1 MFNPFKRRKQQ
12 IDSSI
17 FDLVLKLE
25 HQQRQMDELRAM
37 ILELSKQVN
46 SLQIEINYLS
56 NSKYGKSL

>member
-1 MFNPFKRRKQQ
+1 MFNIFKRKRQ

-25 HQQRQMDELRAM
+25 HQQKQMDELRAM

-46 SLQIEINYLS
+46 TLQIEIDYLS
-56 NSKYGKSL
+56 QSKYGKSL

>member
-1 MFNPFKRRKQQ
+1 MFNLFKRKRT

-25 HQQRQMDELRAM
+25 HQQKQMDELRA
-37 ILELSKQVN
+37 IVLELSKQVN

>member
-25 HQQRQMDELRAM
+25 HQQKQMDELRAM
-37 ILELSKQVN
+37 LLELSKQVHT
-46 SLQIEINYLS
+46 LQTEINYLS

>member
-1 MFNPFKRRKQQ
+1 MFNIFKRKQQ

-25 HQQRQMDELRAM
+25 NQQRQMDELRVLL
-37 ILELSKQVN
+37 LELSKQLHT
-46 SLQIEINYLS
+46 LQTEVNYLS

>member
-1 MFNPFKRRKQQ
+1 MFNIFKRRRT

-25 HQQRQMDELRAM
+25 HQQKQMDELRS
-37 ILELSKQVN
+37 IVLELSKQVN
-46 SLQIEINYLS
+46 TLQIEINYLS

>member
-25 HQQRQMDELRAM
+25 HQQKQMDELRAM
-37 ILELSKQVN
+37 VLELSKQVN

>member
-1 MFNPFKRRKQQ
+1 MFNLFKRKRT

-25 HQQRQMDELRAM
+25 HQQKQMDELRV
-37 ILELSKQVN
+37 IVLELSKQVN

-56 NSKYGKSL
+56 NSQYGKSL

>member
-1 MFNPFKRRKQQ
+1 MFNIFKRRRT

-25 HQQRQMDELRAM
+25 HQQKQMDELRS
-37 ILELSKQVN
+37 IVLELSKQVN
-46 SLQIEINYLS
+46 TLQREIDYLS

>member
-1 MFNPFKRRKQQ
+1 MFNIFKRKRT

-25 HQQRQMDELRAM
+25 NQQRQMDDLRAM

>member
-25 HQQRQMDELRAM
+25 HQQKQMDELRAM
-37 ILELSKQVN
+37 VLELSKQVH
-46 SLQIEINYLS
+46 SLLIEIYYLS
-56 NSKYGKSL
+56 YSQYGKSL

>member
-25 HQQRQMDELRAM
+25 HQQKQMDELRAM
-37 ILELSKQVN
+37 VLDLSKQVN
-46 SLQIEINYLS
+46 SLQIEINYLN
-56 NSKYGKSL
+56 NSQYGKSL

>member
-25 HQQRQMDELRAM
+25 HQQKQMDELRAM
-37 ILELSKQVN
+37 VLQLSKQVN

>member
-1 MFNPFKRRKQQ
+1 MFNLFKRKKH

-25 HQQRQMDELRAM
+25 HQQKQMDELRAM
-37 ILELSKQVN
+37 VLELSKQVN

-56 NSKYGKSL
+56 NSQYGKSL

>member
-17 FDLVLKLE
+17 FDLVLKVE
-25 HQQRQMDELRAM
+25 HQQKQMDELRAM
-37 ILELSKQVN
+37 LLELSKQVN